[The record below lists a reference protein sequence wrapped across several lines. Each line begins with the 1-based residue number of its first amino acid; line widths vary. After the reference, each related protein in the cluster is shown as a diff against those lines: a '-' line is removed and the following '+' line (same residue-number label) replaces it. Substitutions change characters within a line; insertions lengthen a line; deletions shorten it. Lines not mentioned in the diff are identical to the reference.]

1 MESMQLFLL
10 IICKFVGGDEKHEMR
25 HDPAFGVK
33 KNVNLHCSSQRK
45 TESLEER
52 MGDSKM
58 CNDTW

>member
-1 MESMQLFLL
+1 MFLL

-25 HDPAFGVK
+25 HDLAFGVK
-33 KNVNLHCSSQRK
+33 KNVDLHYSSQWK

-58 CNDTW
+58 CNNTW